1 MKRDKLESELWN
13 CPSAFQ
19 YQCPREW
26 EKLQR
31 TDDEGIRYCS
41 ACAQNVYLA
50 RTPSEFAR
58 HGEQGHCVA
67 VPERCTPDTATRMLM
82 GRIGPL
88 AVERLLREQEIAREW
103 WLEVLANKPTFER
116 EVMAALSECLKPT
129 GEVEGQK

>member
-26 EKLQR
+26 EKLR
-31 TDDEGIRYCS
+31 KTDNVGIRYCS
-41 ACAQNVYLA
+41 ACAQNVFLS
-50 RTPSEFAR
+50 RTPSEFVR

-67 VPERCTPDTATRMLM
+67 VPQRCTPEIATQILI
-82 GRIGPL
+82 GNIGPL
-88 AVERLLREQEIAREW
+88 AVERLLRDQEIAREW

-116 EVMAALSECLKPT
+116 EVMAALTECLQS
-129 GEVEGQK
+129 EHQVDE